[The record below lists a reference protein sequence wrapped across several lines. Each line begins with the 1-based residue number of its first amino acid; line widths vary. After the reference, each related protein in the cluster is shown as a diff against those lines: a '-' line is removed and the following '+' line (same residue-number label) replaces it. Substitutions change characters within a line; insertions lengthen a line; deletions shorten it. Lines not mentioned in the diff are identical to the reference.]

1 MSMHRASHR
10 HSVVLLLPLLLLL
23 LLLPLLLLLFQELE
37 LVEKGMVRVKG
48 ILEQ

>member
-1 MSMHRASHR
+1 VQQ
-10 HSVVLLLPLLLLL
+10 VVITLHVLILLLLILLLLL
-23 LLLPLLLLLFQELE
+23 LLQELE